1 MKKIII
7 GYPKLNKKQKKE
19 KRINALK
26 SFFNEIIKGI
36 LIIGSVLIV
45 PGYLA
50 YFASEKV
57 GPDFGEVVFVPL
69 VIGGVFL
76 ASSILNRINQKKQKK
91 RFR

>member
-45 PGYLA
+45 PGYLG

-57 GPDFGEVVFVPL
+57 RPDFGEFVL
-69 VIGGVFL
+69 FFSVIGGAFL
-76 ASSILNRINQKKQKK
+76 ASSLLNRIDQKNKK
-91 RFR
+91 KV

>member
-45 PGYLA
+45 PSYLA

-57 GPDFGEVVFVPL
+57 GPDFAEVVFVPL

-76 ASSILNRINQKKQKK
+76 ASSILNRINQKKTKK
-91 RFR
+91 KV

>member
-7 GYPKLNKKQKKE
+7 GYPKLSKKQKKE

-45 PGYLA
+45 PCYLT

-57 GPDFGEVVFVPL
+57 GPDFGAVVLVPL
-69 VIGGVFL
+69 VIGGGFL
-76 ASSILNRINQKKQKK
+76 ASSLLNRIDQKKNKK